1 MNMRK
6 MQNTE
11 FTFIWCVGCNHSYV
25 QSGAHHFGRLT
36 PLTPAGDGM
45 ELARSAYE
53 LHCPSAW
60 CEGYATQ

>member
-25 QSGAHHFGRLT
+25 QSGAHYFGRLT

-45 ELARSAYE
+45 ELARSV
-53 LHCPSAW
+53 L
-60 CEGYATQ
+60 